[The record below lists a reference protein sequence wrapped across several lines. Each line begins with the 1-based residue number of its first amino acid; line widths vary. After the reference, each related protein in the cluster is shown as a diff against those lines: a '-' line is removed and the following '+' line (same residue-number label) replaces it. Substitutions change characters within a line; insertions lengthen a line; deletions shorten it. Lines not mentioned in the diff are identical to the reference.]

1 MWSSLWCRHQHY
13 LGKVKH
19 ATFQTQGAGR
29 KRVIVATEQNVLA
42 SLNLRRGEICK
53 NFIFKPWRYH
63 TYLSGLNWLFL
74 ICYITAVWKHVL
86 GDLDPI
92 DGLEIV
98 LGKCKTFCL
107 ILLKN
112 QWWWLIFD
120 HFIYSADVV
129 TVSKKGSIIRAWNLP
144 DGHLMWETFL
154 QSPGIQ
160 PILHVSSVIESA
172 QSFCYCADIILTIK
186 ICWLNFS
193 PF

>member
-1 MWSSLWCRHQHY
+1 MNFQEFCLTILVNMWSSLWCRHQHY

-53 NFIFKPWRYH
+53 AFSFVPWKYH
-63 TYLSGLNWLFL
+63 TYMSGLNLLFL

-86 GDLDPI
+86 GDSDPI

-98 LGKCKTFCL
+98 LGKCKAICL

-112 QWWWLIFD
+112 QWWWLIFWPF
-120 HFIYSADVV
+120 HLFCRC
-129 TVSKKGSIIRAWNLP
+129 GNIIQEGKYN
-144 DGHLMWETFL
+144 
-154 QSPGIQ
+154 
-160 PILHVSSVIESA
+160 
-172 QSFCYCADIILTIK
+172 
-186 ICWLNFS
+186 
-193 PF
+193 